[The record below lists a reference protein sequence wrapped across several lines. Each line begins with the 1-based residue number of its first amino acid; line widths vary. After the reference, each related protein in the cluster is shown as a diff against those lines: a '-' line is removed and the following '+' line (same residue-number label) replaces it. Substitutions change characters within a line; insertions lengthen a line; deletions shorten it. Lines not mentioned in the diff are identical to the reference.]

1 MDDIQKTERA
11 SDVDIVDEITTE
23 PLSRKEH
30 HGVTL
35 IPRPSDDPSDPLVR
49 PQSCDCNPVIC

>member
-1 MDDIQKTERA
+1 MDDIQKTKHV
-11 SDVDIVDEITTE
+11 SDVDFADEITK

-35 IPRPSDDPSDPLVR
+35 IPRPSDDPLDPLVR
-49 PQSCDCNPVIC
+49 LILTII